1 MATISS
7 SGCFGS
13 RSDILKSFE
22 VDDDAVK
29 AYNGEEYDNDVDEDG
44 RCELAFLGLPL
55 MFLNWVGLLLKL
67 TNNILSV

>member
-29 AYNGEEYDNDVDEDG
+29 AYNEEEYDNDVDEDG
-44 RCELAFLGLPL
+44 R
-55 MFLNWVGLLLKL
+55 
-67 TNNILSV
+67 